1 MELKIGDIIK
11 SKNLDKLTPC
21 RDSDYNRYYEESF
34 VKNPIYFVPH
44 KEYDIYISEHN
55 YKEFIIKDIYY
66 AGGGRDKYEI
76 IPDALTI
83 ICSPVGNNKIFIK
96 FTLEDQLPYTYNTTI
111 KLD

>member
-55 YKEFIIKDIYY
+55 YKEFVIKEIYY
-66 AGGGRDKYEI
+66 AGGGRIYNDV
-76 IPDALTI
+76 IPDVLTV
-83 ICSPVGNNKIFIK
+83 ICSPVNNPNIFIK
-96 FTLEDQLPYTYNTTI
+96 FTLEDTLVNSFNTTI